1 MNTPAPL
8 SQRQY
13 DYMLRCFSS
22 WFNVAEGGKR
32 GGKNV
37 LNTLVFCSM
46 LETHKDKIHLV
57 AGVSVAT
64 AKLNI
69 LDCDGYGLLNYF
81 EGRCREGKYKD
92 RDCVHVKTKT
102 GEKIVLISGGGKDGD
117 EKLIKGNTYGMAYVT
132 EANECHQKFLKEV
145 FDRTLSS
152 SDRKIFHDLNPKDPS
167 DWYYTEILAFHEEQQ
182 KQDSSYGY
190 NYGHFTLVD
199 NMSLPDDKVR
209 NILKTYQK
217 GTVWYNRDI
226 KGERA
231 VAEGIIFRYF
241 ANNSDPY
248 TLNDSDIFDKDGK
261 LKLSFT
267 KLVVGIDF
275 GGNKS
280 MTTFTLSGYVNGYD
294 GIIALEEDGLP
305 ITEEIASSHIEK
317 AFIRFMKR
325 CTDVYGRINYV
336 FPDNAATT
344 MVNTLRQVAIAEGYG
359 YIVDGCV
366 KTKILS
372 RAFLVDNMLTCGDM
386 KVSKRCPGLIN
397 ALCKLR
403 WDEKK
408 EDEIEDLN
416 KDNINDRFDSFCYSF
431 TGFQEYFETRR
442 K

>member
-1 MNTPAPL
+1 MNKPAPL

-13 DYMLRCFSS
+13 EYFLRCLHS
-22 WFNVAEGGKR
+22 WFSIAEGGKR

-46 LETHKDKIHLV
+46 LETHKNKIHLV

-69 LDCDGYGLLNYF
+69 LDCDEYGLLNYF

-92 RDCVHVKTKT
+92 RDCVYVQTKT

-152 SDRKIFHDLNPKDPS
+152 DDRKIFHDLNPKDPS
-167 DWYYTEILAFHEEQQ
+167 DWYYAEILKFHEEKQQ
-182 KQDSSYGY
+182 EDSSYGY

-199 NMSLPDDKVR
+199 NMSISDDKIR
-209 NILKTYQK
+209 TILNTYQK
-217 GTVWYNRDI
+217 GTVWYKRDI
-226 KGERA
+226 LGGRA

-241 ANNSDPY
+241 ADNSDLY
-248 TLNDSDIFDKDGK
+248 TIDPADAIKM
-261 LKLSFT
+261 SFT
-267 KLVVGIDF
+267 KLVVGVDF

-280 MTTFTLSGYVNGYD
+280 MTTFTLSGYVDGYV
-294 GIIALEEDGLP
+294 GLVALEEDGLP
-305 ITEEIASSHIEK
+305 ITEEIASNHIEDK
-317 AFIRFMKR
+317 FREFMKR
-325 CTDVYGRINYV
+325 CTSLYGRISFV

-359 YIVDGCV
+359 RIVDGCA
-366 KTKILS
+366 KTTILS

-386 KVSKRCPGLIN
+386 KVSRRCPELIN
-397 ALCKLR
+397 ALKKLR

-408 EDEIEDLN
+408 KDEIEDLN

-431 TGFQEYFETRR
+431 TAFQEHFENRR